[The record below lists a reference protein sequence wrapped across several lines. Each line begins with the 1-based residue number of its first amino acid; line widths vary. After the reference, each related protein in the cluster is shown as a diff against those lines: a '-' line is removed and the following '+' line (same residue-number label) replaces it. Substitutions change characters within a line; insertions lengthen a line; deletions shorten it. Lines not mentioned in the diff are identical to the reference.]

1 MSDPSP
7 SHEDGAYA
15 VLVAVDEKTLVGDGL
30 RAEYSQD
37 SSKVLGVQSG
47 EFVEATFSHPQA
59 F

>member
-1 MSDPSP
+1 MLSWLQWTRRRWLEMVS
-7 SHEDGAYA
+7 GQN
-15 VLVAVDEKTLVGDGL
+15 
-30 RAEYSQD
+30 SQD